1 MSEII
6 YDPDGSILN
15 DVKHTLGVHETYT
28 EFDPDIIM
36 HTNSAFF
43 ELHMIGVG
51 PSEPFRITGAN
62 EAWTDFLGTRR
73 DLEVAKSFVYV
84 AVRLVFD
91 RPETSYG
98 IQALEKMKDRWAW
111 MLEVQRQ
118 REPS

>member
-15 DVKHTLGVHETYT
+15 DVKHVLGVHESYT

-43 ELHMIGVG
+43 ELNLIGIG
-51 PSEPFRITGAN
+51 PVEPFRITGAN
-62 EAWTDFLGTRR
+62 ETWVDFLGARR
-73 DLEVAKSFVYV
+73 DLDVAKSYVYV
-84 AVRLVFD
+84 VVRLVFD

-98 IQALEKMKDRWAW
+98 IKALEEMRDRWAW
-111 MLEVQRQ
+111 MLEHQRQ
-118 REPS
+118 